1 MDSNSSDRLPITE
14 EPKKVDTGMSNRSE
28 ADIKEAISNLEQI
41 LDSGASS
48 VTVDGETTTF
58 DMKSVNAR
66 LSSLKAELATLQGKK
81 TRRPIFNKID
91 LS

>member
-1 MDSNSSDRLPITE
+1 
-14 EPKKVDTGMSNRSE
+14 MSNRNVTE
-28 ADIKEAISNLEQI
+28 LKEAIANLEQI

-58 DMKSVNAR
+58 DLAAV
-66 LSSLKAELATLQGKK
+66 SSRIKDLKAELATLQGKK
-81 TRRPIFNKID
+81 TRRPIFNRID

>member
-1 MDSNSSDRLPITE
+1 
-14 EPKKVDTGMSNRSE
+14 MSRN
-28 ADIKEAISNLEQI
+28 ATDIKEAISNLEQI

-66 LSSLKAELATLQGKK
+66 LASLKAELATLQGKK
-81 TRRPIFNKID
+81 TRRPIFNTID

>member
-1 MDSNSSDRLPITE
+1 
-14 EPKKVDTGMSNRSE
+14 MSNRNVTE
-28 ADIKEAISNLEQI
+28 LKEAITNLEQI

-58 DMKSVNAR
+58 DLAAV
-66 LSSLKAELATLQGKK
+66 SSRIKDLKAELATLQGKK
-81 TRRPIFNKID
+81 TRRPIFNRID

>member
-1 MDSNSSDRLPITE
+1 
-14 EPKKVDTGMSNRSE
+14 MSCNRSE
-28 ADIKEAISNLEQI
+28 ADVKEAIANLEQI

-58 DMKSVNAR
+58 DMKTVMSR
-66 LSSLKAELATLQGKK
+66 IKDLKSELATLQGKK
-81 TRRPIFNKID
+81 TRRPIFNTID

>member
-1 MDSNSSDRLPITE
+1 
-14 EPKKVDTGMSNRSE
+14 MSNRSE

>member
-1 MDSNSSDRLPITE
+1 
-14 EPKKVDTGMSNRSE
+14 MSCNRSE
-28 ADIKEAISNLEQI
+28 SDIKEAISNLEQI

-66 LSSLKAELATLQGKK
+66 LTSLKAELATLQGKK
-81 TRRPIFNKID
+81 TRRPIFNTID

>member
-1 MDSNSSDRLPITE
+1 
-14 EPKKVDTGMSNRSE
+14 MSNRSE

-66 LSSLKAELATLQGKK
+66 LASLKSELATLQGKK
-81 TRRPIFNKID
+81 TRRPIFNTID

>member
-1 MDSNSSDRLPITE
+1 
-14 EPKKVDTGMSNRSE
+14 MSCNRSE
-28 ADIKEAISNLEQI
+28 SDIKEAISNLEQI

-66 LSSLKAELATLQGKK
+66 LASLKSELATLQGKK
-81 TRRPIFNKID
+81 TRRPIFNTID

>member
-1 MDSNSSDRLPITE
+1 
-14 EPKKVDTGMSNRSE
+14 MSNRSE
-28 ADIKEAISNLEQI
+28 ADVKEAISNLEQI

-66 LSSLKAELATLQGKK
+66 LSSLKSELATLQGKK
-81 TRRPIFNKID
+81 NRRPIFNTID

>member
-1 MDSNSSDRLPITE
+1 
-14 EPKKVDTGMSNRSE
+14 MSNRSE

-66 LSSLKAELATLQGKK
+66 LTSLKSELATLQGKK
-81 TRRPIFNKID
+81 TRRPIFNTID

>member
-1 MDSNSSDRLPITE
+1 
-14 EPKKVDTGMSNRSE
+14 MSNRSE

-66 LSSLKAELATLQGKK
+66 LSSLKSELATLQGKK
-81 TRRPIFNKID
+81 TRRPIFNTID

>member
-1 MDSNSSDRLPITE
+1 
-14 EPKKVDTGMSNRSE
+14 MSNRSE
-28 ADIKEAISNLEQI
+28 ADIKEAIANLEQI

-66 LSSLKAELATLQGKK
+66 LSSLKSELATLQGKK
-81 TRRPIFNKID
+81 TRRPIFNTID

>member
-1 MDSNSSDRLPITE
+1 
-14 EPKKVDTGMSNRSE
+14 MSRN
-28 ADIKEAISNLEQI
+28 ATDIKEAISNLEQI

-66 LSSLKAELATLQGKK
+66 LASLKSELATLQGKK
-81 TRRPIFNKID
+81 TRRPIFNTID

>member
-1 MDSNSSDRLPITE
+1 MGSNGSDWLPITE

>member
-1 MDSNSSDRLPITE
+1 
-14 EPKKVDTGMSNRSE
+14 MSNRSE
-28 ADIKEAISNLEQI
+28 ADIKEAIANLEQI

-81 TRRPIFNKID
+81 TRRPIFNTID

>member
-1 MDSNSSDRLPITE
+1 
-14 EPKKVDTGMSNRSE
+14 MSCNRGI
-28 ADIKEAISNLEQI
+28 ADIKEAISNLEQV

-58 DMKSVNAR
+58 DLGAVASRIKDLKS
-66 LSSLKAELATLQGKK
+66 ELATLQGKK
-81 TRRPIFNKID
+81 NRRPIFNRID

>member
-1 MDSNSSDRLPITE
+1 
-14 EPKKVDTGMSNRSE
+14 MSCNRSE

-58 DMKSVNAR
+58 DMKTVMSR
-66 LSSLKAELATLQGKK
+66 IKDLKSELATLQGKK
-81 TRRPIFNKID
+81 TRRPIFNTID

>member
-1 MDSNSSDRLPITE
+1 MSSRNTTE
-14 EPKKVDTGMSNRSE
+14 
-28 ADIKEAISNLEQI
+28 IKEAIANLEQI

-58 DMKSVNAR
+58 DMRAVHDR
-66 LSSLKAELATLQGKK
+66 LASLKAELATLEGKK
-81 TRRPIFNKID
+81 TRRPIFNRID

>member
-1 MDSNSSDRLPITE
+1 
-14 EPKKVDTGMSNRSE
+14 MSCNRSE
-28 ADIKEAISNLEQI
+28 SDIKEAISNLEQI

-66 LSSLKAELATLQGKK
+66 LTSLKSELATLQGKK
-81 TRRPIFNKID
+81 TRRPIFNTID

>member
-1 MDSNSSDRLPITE
+1 
-14 EPKKVDTGMSNRSE
+14 MSCNRSE
-28 ADIKEAISNLEQI
+28 SDIKEAISNLEQI

-66 LSSLKAELATLQGKK
+66 LASLKAELATLQGKK
-81 TRRPIFNKID
+81 TRRPIFNTID